1 MQYLK
6 DKINELKTSSRNK
19 STRSLYR
26 GINEFKRGY
35 QSRNNIEKDENGDL
49 LANYRN
55 ILKRL
60 KNYSCQLLNVHGAND
75 VRQREMNTAKPFL
88 PDSIVIL
95 TLKLL
100 LKMRKIINR
109 QVLIRFGHK
118 WSTQELIR

>member
-1 MQYLK
+1 
-6 DKINELKTSSRNK
+6 
-19 STRSLYR
+19 
-26 GINEFKRGY
+26 
-35 QSRNNIEKDENGDL
+35 
-49 LANYRN
+49 
-55 ILKRL
+55 
-60 KNYSCQLLNVHGAND
+60 VHGAND